1 MNLSVG
7 YCARNII
14 FASVKQS
21 GAYILLKIVLPAVL
35 PLAVFL
41 FLALSCTKPGA
52 DEDSQRM
59 IEVAVPL
66 RIMSFNVRSA
76 ESADEGVYHWDR
88 RSYPCVKMIREI
100 KPDIIGFQET
110 VESQI
115 EYLSTSLTSYA
126 LYRIPKGQ
134 KQFANSIFYNPKKFE
149 LLEGGYRWF
158 SLDTPTE
165 PSPTYPDICNDGAYR
180 TFMWVKLKEKK
191 SGRTVWL
198 FDTHLPWNP
207 DKAKPNDAAR
217 KRCIEAIVRQ
227 AKKICASEDIVFVVG
242 DLNTAYSTEAG
253 TLSLTALTEWMTSS
267 YEGVG
272 PENRDN
278 YRSSNGFNNAA
289 PYSDIRASIDHI
301 FYRNVDPV
309 RYSTIVSRGYGV
321 PFLSDHYPICFDC
334 SFTALVPAGE
344 GIKSEM
350 EGYSSLE
357 NVEWK

>member
-1 MNLSVG
+1 
-7 YCARNII
+7 
-14 FASVKQS
+14 
-21 GAYILLKIVLPAVL
+21 
-35 PLAVFL
+35 
-41 FLALSCTKPGA
+41 
-52 DEDSQRM
+52 M

-126 LYRIPKGQ
+126 LYRIPKGL

-149 LLEGGYRWF
+149 LMEGGYRWF

-180 TFMWVKLKEKK
+180 TFMWVKLKEKRT
-191 SGRTVWL
+191 GRTVWL
-198 FDTHLPWNP
+198 FNTHLPWNP
-207 DKAKPNDAAR
+207 DKSKPNDAAR

-227 AKKICASEDIVFVVG
+227 AKRICAPEDAVFVVG
-242 DLNTAYSTEAG
+242 DLNTAFSTAAG
-253 TLSLTALTEWMTSS
+253 TLSLTALSEWMTSS

-278 YRSSNGFNNAA
+278 YRSMNSFSNSA
-289 PYSDIRASIDHI
+289 PYTNGRASIDHI
-301 FYRNVDPV
+301 FYRNVEPQ
-309 RYSTIVSRGYGV
+309 RYRTIVSKSYGV
-321 PFLSDHYPICFDC
+321 TFLSDHYAICFDC
-334 SFTALVPAGE
+334 CFAVQVPAGE
-344 GIKSEM
+344 GVKSNM
-350 EGYSSLE
+350 EGYAGLGDID
-357 NVEWK
+357 WK

>member
-1 MNLSVG
+1 MKQNGV
-7 YCARNII
+7 NIL
-14 FASVKQS
+14 F
-21 GAYILLKIVLPAVL
+21 KIVLPAVL

-41 FLALSCTKPGA
+41 FLAVSCNKPVAHEGP
-52 DEDSQRM
+52 RKM
-59 IEVAVPL
+59 VEVTVPL
-66 RIMSFNVRSA
+66 RVMSFNVRSA

-115 EYLSTSLTSYA
+115 EYLNTSLTTYA
-126 LYRIPKGQ
+126 LYRIPKGL
-134 KQFANSIFYNPKKFE
+134 KQFANSIFYNPQKFE

-158 SLDTPTE
+158 SLNTPTD

-180 TFMWVKLKEKK
+180 TFMWVKLKEKR

-207 DKAKPNDAAR
+207 DKTNPNDAAR
-217 KRCIEAIVRQ
+217 KRCIEAIVRH
-227 AKKICASEDIVFVVG
+227 AKMICSPEDVVFVVG

-253 TLSLTALTEWMTSS
+253 TASLAPLTEWMTSS
-267 YEGVG
+267 YEGAG
-272 PENRDN
+272 PDNRDN
-278 YRSSNGFNNAA
+278 YRSSNGFNDAA
-289 PYSDIRASIDHI
+289 PYSNIRASIDHI

-334 SFTALVPAGE
+334 TFVAQVPAGE
-344 GIKSEM
+344 GLKSVM
-350 EGYSSLE
+350 EGYSGLE
-357 NVEWK
+357 NIEWK